1 MSAALATDKL
11 VAEAQRKRLE
21 NVRAALALKGF
32 ELVGPVEGPLI
43 IRRWNLQRQVPNIGG
58 AEGFALSVGARL

>member
-21 NVRAALALKGF
+21 
-32 ELVGPVEGPLI
+32 
-43 IRRWNLQRQVPNIGG
+43 RRVSRRPTTAGKH
-58 AEGFALSVGARL
+58 